1 MNRSAIRIAV
11 AAVMLACA
19 STAGAQLADPKTLA
33 KPAVNA
39 ADCAAITW
47 QKEILARYPNI
58 AAACQ
63 EVVVSNGTRYAR
75 FTGELIRVD
84 RYDGS
89 VRIDF
94 KDRNGRSLGKATTLQ
109 PSPMQRALIKGHR
122 YRFSELT
129 PGQALSMYVPE
140 AGLAVATEPGA
151 PAESM
156 AKIVL
161 DEPEAPANAP
171 AVRLAEATPRAEEAQ
186 ATRLPDTASWFPLV
200 GLIGVLGLGGGIILT
215 AIRRLWTSPRQSR
228 RESLPAR

>member
-1 MNRSAIRIAV
+1 MNRPAIRLAV
-11 AAVMLACA
+11 AALALACA
-19 STAGAQLADPKTLA
+19 SISSAQLADTKTLE
-33 KPAVNA
+33 KPAVSA
-39 ADCAAITW
+39 AECADITW
-47 QKEILARYPNI
+47 QKDILTRYPNI

-75 FTGELIRVD
+75 FKGELVRVD

-89 VRIDF
+89 VKIDF
-94 KDRNGRSLGKATTLQ
+94 KDRNGRSLGKSTTLQ
-109 PSPMQRALIKGHR
+109 PAPTQRALIEGHR

-129 PGQALSMYVPE
+129 PGQQLNMYVPE

-151 PAESM
+151 PPEAM

-171 AVRLAEATPRAEEAQ
+171 AVRLAEAAPRAEEPQ
-186 ATRLPDTASWFPLV
+186 ATRLPETASWFPLI

-215 AIRRLWTSPRQSR
+215 AIRRLRASSRQSR
-228 RESLPAR
+228 HESLPAR